1 MSAPEDSLPV
11 AGTVVLLR
19 PTAPGFEVLL
29 LRRPDRGS
37 FPGAWVF
44 PGGKVEPE
52 DRRDGEG
59 DVEDA
64 RRAAI
69 RETFEE
75 VGLVVDDLVVLSE
88 WQPPIEAPT
97 RIRTWFFLAAAS
109 DAVPSPAED
118 EVAELAWARPSEALA
133 RHGAG
138 EWMLYPPTWVT
149 LHRLSAFSDAAAAL
163 SSGGAAELFQ
173 TRVLDTETG
182 RDFSWEQGRLE
193 AGVLPWRFVAG

>member
-1 MSAPEDSLPV
+1 MSAPEESLPV

-19 PTAPGFEVLL
+19 SSESGFEVLL

-37 FPGAWVF
+37 FAGAWVF

-52 DRRDGEG
+52 DRRDGAG
-59 DVEDA
+59 DIDDA

-75 VGLVVDDLVVLSE
+75 VGLRVDDLVPLSE
-88 WQPPIEAPT
+88 WRPPTEAPT

-109 DAVPSPAED
+109 DAVPSPAEE
-118 EVAELAWARPSEALA
+118 EVAELAWVRPSEALG

-138 EWMLYPPTWVT
+138 EWALYPPTWVT
-149 LHRLSAFSDAAAAL
+149 LHRLSAFADAAAAM
-163 SSGGAAELFQ
+163 SRGGAAELFQ
-173 TRVLDTETG
+173 TRVLDTEDG
-182 RDFSWEQGRLE
+182 RVFAWEQGRLE